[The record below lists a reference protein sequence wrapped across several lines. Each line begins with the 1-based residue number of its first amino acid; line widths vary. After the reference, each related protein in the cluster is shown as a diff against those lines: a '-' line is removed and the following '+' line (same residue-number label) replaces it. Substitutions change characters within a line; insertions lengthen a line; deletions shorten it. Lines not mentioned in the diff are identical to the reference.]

1 MIYIILAAAIA
12 VIAASVHGKP
22 SPKPSAK
29 PSVYIPEE
37 DEEVQKLIDR
47 YYDWM

>member
-1 MIYIILAAAIA
+1 MIYVITAAIA
-12 VIAASVHGKP
+12 IIVAVLNVKP
-22 SPKPSAK
+22 TRKSTAK
-29 PSVYIPEE
+29 PSVYLSEE

>member
-1 MIYIILAAAIA
+1 MIYIIMAAAIA
-12 VIAASVHGKP
+12 VIVAAFNRKP
-22 SPKPSAK
+22 SEKPSAK